1 MRPGISIQHSAL
13 PTRDRRIVRCDI
25 AAVLAFIL
33 EDYWPDGATA
43 GDFVDFPLWCWW
55 DLVEHPLRP
64 LVDGPAQMAARA
76 FFENGGDELH
86 VYAVCIRRME
96 DLAVGGL
103 AEGVLAPLF
112 QRLRCEDDIA
122 LISVPSAGYMKCE
135 LLRGG
140 KIRWDAEPL
149 LDELLAHCRQ
159 MSNRFLLIDPPAR
172 LHGDLLLRW
181 FASFREREPP
191 TRAFGAIYYPW
202 ICRGD
207 EVQPPS
213 GAMMGVFARTEIER
227 APFGVG
233 WPPANTPIRGMTHTE
248 VEMDWAEVGIVAE
261 AGINPLVVQ
270 PGRGVVV
277 WGARTLSTD
286 PAWTFINSRRIVSMV
301 TEQLRRDNEWAV
313 FEPNTDTLWK
323 VIERDV
329 LVRLDQFWSAG
340 LLGGPRAQAEYSVE
354 CGRGTNPV
362 EARDRGELNV
372 RVALRPI
379 GTTERIQIN
388 LRLGAS
394 ELG

>member
-1 MRPGISIQHSAL
+1 MRPGISIHHSAL

-25 AAVLAFIL
+25 AAVISFIPEEL
-33 EDYWPDGATA
+33 WPEGASA
-43 GDFVDFPLWCWW
+43 GDFIDFPLRRWRE
-55 DLVEHPLRP
+55 LVEHPLRP
-64 LVDGPAQMAARA
+64 LVEVPAQRAVRA
-76 FFENGGDELH
+76 FFENGGDEMH
-86 VYAVCIRRME
+86 VYAVCVP
-96 DLAVGGL
+96 DLQELTKGGL

-122 LISVPSAGYMKCE
+122 LLAVPSTGYWRCE
-135 LLRGG
+135 LLRNG
-140 KIRWDAEPL
+140 KIVWDAEPL
-149 LDELLAHCRQ
+149 LDELLLHCRQ
-159 MSNRFLLIDPPAR
+159 MSNRFLIIDPPAR

-181 FASFREREPP
+181 FSDFRQRDPI
-191 TRAFGAIYYPW
+191 TRAYGAIYYPW

-207 EVQPPS
+207 ELQPPS
-213 GAMMGVFARTEIER
+213 GALMGVFARTEMEH

-233 WPPANTPIRGMTHTE
+233 WPPANTPVLGMTHTE
-248 VEMDWAEVGIVAE
+248 VEMDWAEVGIIAE

-286 PAWTFINSRRIVSMV
+286 PAWVFINSRRIVSMV

-313 FEPNTDTLWK
+313 FEPNTDNLWK

-340 LLGGPRAQAEYSVE
+340 LLGGSRAQAEYSVD

-379 GTTERIQIN
+379 GTTERILID
-388 LRLGAS
+388 LRLGDS
-394 ELG
+394 ETG